1 MSRDNLK
8 NITLTVLLMA
18 VFIFSYL
25 YTKKD
30 RNYHAFSQ
38 TVQTPSGEKR
48 FSDITNGKPSLLYFG
63 FLNCPDACPTT
74 FSMMSRVF
82 KELGPGDLDK
92 FNFIFID
99 LDPERDTM
107 ERLVNYSSYFHPKIL
122 PVVVPLKDLDA
133 FTRFFGIAFMKVKL
147 ESTMSY
153 TIDHSV
159 DVVVLSKEGKFLE
172 LLHHDAPKTVVLKRI
187 KDLIK

>member
-1 MSRDNLK
+1 
-8 NITLTVLLMA
+8 MA

-30 RNYHAFSQ
+30 RDYHAFSQ
-38 TVQTPSGEKR
+38 VVQTPAGEKR
-48 FSDITNGKPSLLYFG
+48 FSEIIGSRPSILYFG
-63 FLNCPDACPTT
+63 FLNCPEACPTT
-74 FSMMSRVF
+74 FSLMSRVF
-82 KELGPGDLDK
+82 KELDQSDLDK

-107 ERLVNYSSYFHPKIL
+107 ERMVKYAEYFHPKIL
-122 PVVVPLKDLDA
+122 PVIVPLQNLDA
-133 FTRFFGIAFMKVKL
+133 FTRYFGIAFMKTKL

-159 DVVVLSKEGKFLE
+159 DMVVLSREGKMLE
-172 LLHHDAPKTVVLKRI
+172 LIHHDSPKTVVLSRVKE
-187 KDLIK
+187 LIK